1 MDKYL
6 KRKEENE
13 PRVYE
18 INSFVQ
24 FVEVATW
31 LYSDGNVIFR
41 GQKND
46 CLLIP
51 SVGRNNKRSQV
62 LWREKE
68 ILEEFKRE
76 SIPYLN
82 FLPKNNW
89 QWLAVAQHNGLPTR
103 LLDWTK
109 NPLVALWFAVE
120 NPAKDEKPG
129 VVWAFNYQEEDSIF
143 NTEEFEKDDLRNS
156 PFSIDKTYVYF
167 PEHVYPFI
175 QAQLGVFTVHHRD
188 GQNPRKFPPLE
199 EIEYADSLL
208 TKIEIP
214 ADLFA
219 TARYELFRVG
229 ISPSSLF
236 PGLSGIVQ
244 KIRYDNIMLDD
255 EGEIQP

>member
-13 PRVYE
+13 PRVYK